1 MDDDDSDDFNNQNLI
16 NNINKN
22 LKLASM
28 NLNNIAT

>member
-22 LKLASM
+22 LKLTSM